1 MPALATV
8 HPRSS
13 LDRVLEDLGT
23 TLIELVCGDPQA
35 TDNVGGVVIHDP
47 IDEQTLPHRALVLGV
62 GVGSSQEIA
71 ELLIDLG
78 RQGASALVVRAPV
91 ILTPQIEAAVAQSGT
106 VLLGLMRGASWT
118 QVAAML
124 RSRLAEDDMSK
135 AEPEGASS
143 APSGDLFS
151 LANAVAALLDAPV
164 TIEDRSSRILAFS
177 GRQDEADRSRV
188 ETILGRR
195 VPEHLTRLLEDR
207 GIFQALYRSEQPVY
221 VEPLDTGSNDS
232 KLARVALALRAGDE
246 ILGSIWAAV
255 QTPLSPDRSRS
266 FCDAGKLIA
275 QHMLHLR
282 ADADIERRL
291 RSDLVS
297 AALEG
302 TPRSP
307 DALRQLRLLD
317 QSNIVLALALQHSA
331 KPDSSG
337 AAHAHL
343 VAELQRIADAFA
355 VHLSSVHQSAV
366 CAVIGEVAYGIM
378 PVLRRRPDSEERAAR
393 VAVDFLDRIGDRA
406 HILVGVGPVALDST
420 GLPRSRADA
429 ERALRVMQVDGASRR
444 VARMADVQVDALLL
458 ELGDMVHVRGEPLTG
473 AVARLVAYDAKH
485 HASLVKTLRAW
496 LEAFGDVIEASAAM
510 YVHPNT
516 FRYRLRRLVEVGD
529 IDLTDAKSRFAAMLQ
544 LRLWPQEEGQAED
557 EQVIHAGLE
566 DEAISASIQPVDP
579 SRRPLR

>member
-1 MPALATV
+1 M
-8 HPRSS
+8 HPRRS
-13 LDRVLEDLGT
+13 LDRILEDLGT
-23 TLIELVCGDPQA
+23 TLIELVCGDPQ
-35 TDNVGGVVIHDP
+35 TIDNVGGVVIHDP
-47 IDEQTLPHRALVLGV
+47 LDEQTLPHRALVLGV
-62 GVGSSQEIA
+62 GLGSSQEITQ
-71 ELLIDLG
+71 LLIDCG

-106 VLLGLMRGASWT
+106 VLLGILRGASWA

-124 RSRLAEDDMSK
+124 RSLLAEGDISE
-135 AEPEGASS
+135 AGPEVVSS

-151 LANAVAALLDAPV
+151 LANAVAALVDAPV

-177 GRQDEADRSRV
+177 GRQDEADGSRV

-221 VEPLDTGSNDS
+221 VEPLDTGSDES

-255 QTPLSPDRSRS
+255 QSPLSPDRSRS
-266 FCDAGKLIA
+266 LCDAGKLIA
-275 QHMLHLR
+275 LHMLRLR

-297 AALEG
+297 TALG
-302 TPRSP
+302 GMPRSLE
-307 DALRQLRLLD
+307 ALRQLGLLD
-317 QSNIVLALALQHSA
+317 QSSIVVALALQHSA

-355 VHLSSVHQSAV
+355 VHLASVHQSAA
-366 CAVIGEVAYGIM
+366 CAVVGEVAYGIM
-378 PVLRRRPDSEERAAR
+378 PVPRSRPDTEERAAR

-406 HILVGVGPVALDST
+406 HILVGVGPVAVDSS
-420 GLPRSRADA
+420 GLPRSRAGAD
-429 ERALRVMQVDGASRR
+429 RALRVLQANSTSRR
-444 VARMADVQVDALLL
+444 VARMTDVQVDALLL
-458 ELGDMVHVRGEPLTG
+458 ELGDLVHARGEPLTG
-473 AVARLVAYDAKH
+473 AVARLAAYDAKH
-485 HASLVKTLRAW
+485 HAALVKTLHAW
-496 LEAFGDVIEASAAM
+496 LEAFGDVIAASAAM

-516 FRYRLRRLVEVGD
+516 FRYRLRRLVEVGG
-529 IDLTDAKSRFAAMLQ
+529 IDLNDAESRFGAMLQ
-544 LRLWPQEEGQAED
+544 LRLWPQPEC
-557 EQVIHAGLE
+557 HAGVERVVHADL
-566 DEAISASIQPVDP
+566 DEPVPAPIQPADT
-579 SRRPLR
+579 SLKPLR